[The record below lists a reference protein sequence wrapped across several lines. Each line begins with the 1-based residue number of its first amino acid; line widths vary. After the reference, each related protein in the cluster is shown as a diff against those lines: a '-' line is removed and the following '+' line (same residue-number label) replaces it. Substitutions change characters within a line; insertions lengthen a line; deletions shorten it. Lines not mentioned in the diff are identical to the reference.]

1 MSVLNSVPMTSPSL
15 LILLEVTFGQVPFTR
30 LIGVNWASFPQ
41 TQEKQASSS
50 YFWASLDSPGPLEV
64 STLIHFPPW
73 ELWVP
78 PSTQFWWDRSKEVE
92 PSLISDDPS
101 NQIKTQV
108 STTRAC
114 IIFPW
119 VQTEPKLDVH
129 VFLRIHVNSRE
140 RCVPERKLTWEI
152 RAHVTP
158 AWFAPALHSLL
169 LWGNKALWFLWIRIP
184 LEIMFHSVL
193 TSGSDGSWVSEQ
205 KEEERDEWHL
215 LDGRSVS
222 VMK

>member
-92 PSLISDDPS
+92 PSLISDDPL
-101 NQIKTQV
+101 
-108 STTRAC
+108 
-114 IIFPW
+114 F
-119 VQTEPKLDVH
+119 
-129 VFLRIHVNSRE
+129 VFLVY
-140 RCVPERKLTWEI
+140 C
-152 RAHVTP
+152 
-158 AWFAPALHSLL
+158 
-169 LWGNKALWFLWIRIP
+169 
-184 LEIMFHSVL
+184 
-193 TSGSDGSWVSEQ
+193 
-205 KEEERDEWHL
+205 
-215 LDGRSVS
+215 
-222 VMK
+222 